1 MIEDL
6 PGVDVVMIAS
16 SVISAS
22 KSRLND
28 NTFKTT
34 KPTEKPLDFD
44 ECMIANNSCDNVHI
58 VISSISAIYNH
69 VQLYDKLLEHLTF
82 GVFAT
87 SIGSTIVGS
96 TSPYV
101 LDMDTVT
108 TVDGDDESDTDT
120 DYGDTITE

>member
-1 MIEDL
+1 
-6 PGVDVVMIAS
+6 MIAS
-16 SVISAS
+16 AVISAS

-58 VISSISAIYNH
+58 VMSSISAIYNP